1 MKAGSGFWTQFCSAV
16 LIHFWKT
23 HRFTVSSGGQSKKSS
38 CRRPRL
44 QSKPCP
50 HRNPAQAV
58 YSPHRCPRQ
67 ASTAE
72 ERGEGLS
79 THQPCSPAVT
89 AACSRASV
97 HVVTEAGPKAGHR
110 FENMDFS
117 SLKLSWKCPACQRQR
132 PTLSPHVAPSPGGLP
147 NHLAEITLDAF
158 PRGGAVT
165 VQVSICLLC
174 LKCFCH
180 DQQLWASRMLCL
192 SP

>member
-1 MKAGSGFWTQFCSAV
+1 MGDRARKAAAGGPGYRASRVPTETRRRLFTAHISA
-16 LIHFWKT
+16 H
-23 HRFTVSSGGQSKKSS
+23 G
-38 CRRPRL
+38 RRPRRRSGGRADPL
-44 QSKPCP
+44 
-50 HRNPAQAV
+50 
-58 YSPHRCPRQ
+58 
-67 ASTAE
+67 
-72 ERGEGLS
+72 LS

-132 PTLSPHVAPSPGGLP
+132 PTLSAHVAPSPGGLP